1 MKDLGHSDG
10 YRYPHNEQEGYA
22 ANVQYFPDNVGPE
35 QFYKPVDRGLEI
47 KIKEKLDRLR
57 QLDANQISSRKRK
70 N

>member
-22 ANVQYFPDNVGPE
+22 ANVQYFPDDVEAE

-47 KIKEKLDRLR
+47 KIREKLDRLR
-57 QLDANQISSRKRK
+57 QLNANEINNRRLKK
-70 N
+70 